1 MHELDLAVLDHDVP
15 EHGLCAGDVGTIVLV
30 HRGGEAYEVEFVTRG
45 GETLAVLTLAHG
57 EVRPFTDREVLHARD
72 LARS

>member
-1 MHELDLAVLDHDVP
+1 MRELELAVLDHDVP

-45 GETLAVLTLAHG
+45 GETLAVLTLVRG
-57 EVRPFTDREVLHARD
+57 EVRPFRDREVLHARE
-72 LARS
+72 LARN

>member
-1 MHELDLAVLDHDVP
+1 MRELELAVLDHDVP

-45 GETLAVLTLAHG
+45 GETLAVLTLVSG
-57 EVRPFTDREVLHARD
+57 EVRPFADREVLHARD
-72 LARS
+72 LAQT